1 MAIIHC
7 PSCNRRMSSIAKVCP
22 SCHTPLGKIS
32 EEERE
37 RLVLRRWR
45 TRLYQA
51 RNVTY
56 LAMTLVVA
64 GMLWWWL
71 APPSGLALPVPVPA
85 ALLLGL
91 GMVLYLAGWCWIVWL
106 RLTRNRL

>member
-7 PSCNRRMSSIAKVCP
+7 PSCNQRMSSLAK
-22 SCHTPLGKIS
+22 SCSACHAPIGQLNQ
-32 EEERE
+32 EERD
-37 RLVLRRWR
+37 RLAARRWR

-51 RNVTY
+51 RNATY

-71 APPSGLALPVPVPA
+71 APPSGLALPVPMA
-85 ALLLGL
+85 AAVLLGL
-91 GMVLYLAGWCWIVWL
+91 GLVLYLIGWCWIVWL
-106 RLTRNRL
+106 RLTRSKS